1 MKFNGWG
8 GNRNTHLTLAVDYF
22 GGVFGYDNWKSLE
35 GKFTALLLA
44 RPLENLIGISWVLV
58 KIDS

>member
-1 MKFNGWG
+1 MG
-8 GNRNTHLTLAVDYF
+8 GVATETHTLAVDYF

-44 RPLENLIGISWVLV
+44 RPLEHLIGISCVLFKV
-58 KIDS
+58 DS